1 MAGPKYPPRALDL
14 PPHPHMG
21 TATDTQVVDDADRW
35 TRFGPCWRLLLLLW
49 LGWTGWHY
57 LTDPDYWSIF
67 SGIIFG
73 SHEFGHL
80 FFAFMGHFMGVA
92 GGSLMQLLV
101 PIGTG
106 GLLLARRDYFG
117 ASVAGCWLSFSLSN
131 LAVYVGDAVAQELP
145 LVSFSPD
152 GGEHDWFYLLDH
164 FNALGYDLRLAL
176 IIRRIALLVL
186 AVSFLSGAWWTLRAR
201 RYQLSAIGYQ
211 PEPPSGKTEARP

>member
-1 MAGPKYPPRALDL
+1 
-14 PPHPHMG
+14 MG

-35 TRFGPCWRLLLLLW
+35 TRFGPYWRLPLLLW
-49 LGWTGWHY
+49 LGWTGWHH

-101 PIGTG
+101 PIGAG
-106 GLLLARRDYFG
+106 ALLLARRDYFG

-176 IIRRIALLVL
+176 IIRRMALLVL
-186 AVSFLSGAWWTLRAR
+186 AVSFLSGAWWALRAK
-201 RYQLSAIGYQ
+201 RYPPSAIRRH
-211 PEPPSGKTEARP
+211 PSEPSSEKTEVRS

>member
-1 MAGPKYPPRALDL
+1 
-14 PPHPHMG
+14 MG
-21 TATDTQVVDDADRW
+21 TLSNPQTVDEAGRATRL
-35 TRFGPCWRLLLLLW
+35 GPVWRVPLLLW
-49 LGWTGWHY
+49 LGWTGWHH

-80 FFAFMGHFMGVA
+80 FFGFMGQFMGVA

-101 PIGTG
+101 PIGAG
-106 GLLLARRDYFG
+106 ALLLAQRDYFG
-117 ASVAGCWLSFSLSN
+117 ASAAGCWLSFSLSN

-152 GGEHDWFYLLDH
+152 GGVHDWFYLLDH

-176 IIRRIALLVL
+176 IIRRISLLVL
-186 AVSFLSGAWWTLRAR
+186 AASFLSGAWWVLRAIS
-201 RYQLSAIGYQ
+201 YQSSAISGGSSGL
-211 PEPPSGKTEARP
+211 PSDKTEPS

>member
-1 MAGPKYPPRALDL
+1 MAIGSNAP
-14 PPHPHMG
+14 
-21 TATDTQVVDDADRW
+21 DTESADAW
-35 TRFGPCWRLLLLLW
+35 ARFGPYWRLPLLLW
-49 LGWTGWHY
+49 LGWTGWRH

-80 FFAFMGHFMGVA
+80 FFAFMGQFMAVA
-92 GGSLMQLLV
+92 GGSLMQLLA
-101 PIGTG
+101 PIGAG
-106 GLLLARRDYFG
+106 ALLLARRDYFG
-117 ASVAGCWLSFSLSN
+117 ASAAGCWLSFSLSN

-176 IIRRIALLVL
+176 IIRRISLLVL
-186 AVSFLSGAWWTLRAR
+186 AASFLTGLWWATAAISS
-201 RYQLSAIGYQ
+201 QLSAVRGTAKEA
-211 PEPPSGKTEARP
+211 EPPRERSG